1 MPRFAVRRSKQR
13 DFDRL
18 TLGLGV
24 AAVATAGTVVVGEL
38 LRLARRRLRAVE
50 ADPEIET
57 PTGVLETAEMAL
69 VSTGQATQD
78 TVSVAIEGFK
88 AAPRHETVLFNLLTG
103 FTASL
108 AIVRLSTY
116 GQRAGWWPLGSVML
130 RGRHIHHFVPGILI
144 AFGAGG
150 AALFTQNDKLEET
163 LAVPF
168 GVGLGLTL
176 DEAALLLDLRDVYW
190 TPEGVLSVQ
199 LSLGAAAL
207 MGGTMLALRIL
218 RRGER
223 EVEAQGAIPVMPPV

>member
-1 MPRFAVRRSKQR
+1 MMARLALRRRKQR

-18 TLGLGV
+18 TYGLGAV
-24 AAVATAGTVVVGEL
+24 AAATAGTVVGGEL
-38 LRLARRRLRAVE
+38 LRLARRRLRAAE
-50 ADPEIET
+50 ADPDVA
-57 PTGVLETAEMAL
+57 PSGVLETAEQAII
-69 VSTGQATQD
+69 STSQATQD

-88 AAPRHETVLFNLLTG
+88 ATPRHETVLFNLLTG
-103 FTASL
+103 FVGSL
-108 AIVRLSTY
+108 AVVRLSTH
-116 GQRAGWWPLGSVML
+116 GMRAGWWPLGSVNVG
-130 RGRHIHHFVPGILI
+130 GRHIHHFIPGILVT
-144 AFGAGG
+144 FGTGA

-207 MGGTMLALRIL
+207 MGGTMLALRML

-223 EVEAQGAIPVMPPV
+223 EVEAQGAIPAPL

>member
-1 MPRFAVRRSKQR
+1 MAHLALRRSKQR

-18 TLGLGV
+18 TYGLGAV
-24 AAVATAGTVVVGEL
+24 AAATAGTVVGGEL
-38 LRLARRRLRAVE
+38 LRLARRRLRAAE
-50 ADPEIET
+50 ADPEIE
-57 PTGVLETAEMAL
+57 PPSGVLETAEQAII
-69 VSTGQATQD
+69 STSQATQD

-88 AAPRHETVLFNLLTG
+88 ATPRHETVLFNLLTG
-103 FTASL
+103 FVGSL
-108 AIVRLSTY
+108 AVVRLSTH
-116 GQRAGWWPLGSVML
+116 GMRAGWWPLGSVNVG
-130 RGRHIHHFVPGILI
+130 GRHIHHFIPGILV
-144 AFGAGG
+144 AFGAG
-150 AALFTQNDKLEET
+150 AAGLFTQNDKLEET

-207 MGGTMLALRIL
+207 MGGTMLALRML

-223 EVEAQGAIPVMPPV
+223 EVEAQGAIPAPV

>member
-1 MPRFAVRRSKQR
+1 MPRLVSRRRKQR
-13 DFDRL
+13 EFDRL
-18 TLGLGV
+18 TFGLG
-24 AAVATAGTVVVGEL
+24 AAAAATAGTVVVGEL
-38 LRLARRRLRAVE
+38 LRLARRRVQAAE
-50 ADPEIET
+50 ADPEVQT

-78 TVSVAIEGFK
+78 TVSVAIEGFR
-88 AAPRHETVLFNLLTG
+88 ATPRHETVLFNLLTG
-103 FTASL
+103 FVGSL
-108 AIVRLSTY
+108 AFVRLSTH
-116 GQRAGWWPLGSVML
+116 GMRAGWWPFGVVQVG
-130 RGRHIHHFVPGILI
+130 GRHIHHFVPGILI
-144 AFGAGG
+144 AFGAGA
-150 AALFTQNDKLEET
+150 AALFTENEKLEES

-223 EVEAQGAIPVMPPV
+223 EVEAQGVIPPPPV